1 MIVIRLK
8 GGLGNQMFQ
17 YAMGK
22 HIANKLGVGMKLDLT
37 SLCRTHENFFIKP
50 KESNVIRDYQMDIF
64 DFEVSFLLEP
74 SFIRFL
80 DRFYLNFLLQ
90 IVKAVKLIGLK
101 KYKEKTF
108 TAEEFIINNPKDKYL
123 YVGYWQSEKYFKS
136 VETELRKDLRFK
148 DELSGEAKS
157 VYEAITKVNAVCV
170 HVRRGDYVDNTDTF
184 NCSNL
189 DYFVNGTNYIFKQTN
204 NPHFFVFSDDI
215 AWCKQHIKFDYAF
228 TVVDYTTDKIKY
240 KEDLQLMAS
249 CNHFIMSASSF
260 SWWAVW
266 LSNKK
271 EARVVVPKNWFLG
284 NHTDVSDLV
293 NESWVKL

>member
-1 MIVIRLK
+1 MIIVRLR

-17 YAMGK
+17 YSLGK
-22 HIANKLGVGMKLDLT
+22 QIANKLGVDMKLDLT
-37 SLCRTHENFFIKP
+37 SLLRTRRNEKHR
-50 KESNVIRDYQMDIF
+50 RDYQMNIF
-64 DFEVSFLLEP
+64 NFEASFLLQP
-74 SFIRFL
+74 NFISFL
-80 DRFYLNFLLQ
+80 DRFHLNFLLQ
-90 IVKAVKLIGLK
+90 IIKSLKLIGFK
-101 KYKEKTF
+101 KYIEKTF
-108 TAEEFIINNPKDKYL
+108 KAEELIINNPKDLTL

-136 VETELRKDLRFK
+136 IETELRKDFQFK
-148 DELSGEAKS
+148 DDLSGEAKS
-157 VYEAITKVNAVCV
+157 IYKAIIKVNAVCV
-170 HVRRGDYVDNTDTF
+170 HVRRGDYVNTTDGF

-189 DYFVNGTNYIFKQTN
+189 DYFVNGTNYINKHTI
-204 NPHFFVFSDDI
+204 NPHFFVFSDDTE
-215 AWCKQHIKFDYAF
+215 WCKQHIEFDYAF

-271 EARVVVPKNWFLG
+271 KAKVVVPKNWFLD